1 MPSKPPPM
9 PTENQTPEPVP
20 SLATGHP
27 LNAATWTDFVHRL
40 RYDCNGERV
49 RDHCTADVIFIVE
62 ARRIHCG
69 LDMDYTN
76 QRMVHWDSG
85 ESDAYSIKDYWEG
98 LSKYE
103 KSQLNKKMQAWA
115 ECQFMKA
122 DESDQWHVLSELEG
136 HTVTG
141 WDEQWV
147 YVNAHF
153 THAAAEAFIKRK
165 KHDYRNGMR
174 VYVESQYYA
183 WEFNAIK
190 QAILDGTLVYTSKEA
205 ACPPYAEQSV

>member
-1 MPSKPPPM
+1 M

-122 DESDQWHVLSELEG
+122 DESDQWYVLSELEG

>member
-1 MPSKPPPM
+1 M

-62 ARRIHCG
+62 AHRIHCG

-98 LSKYE
+98 LSRYE

-122 DESDQWHVLSELEG
+122 DESDQWYVLSELEG